1 MKKEYFTISPN
12 SIAVFLLV
20 SIAWYLGTK
29 ELIDTVSNFGSQW
42 YWIVLA
48 SAYGLTLNVLFCH
61 RICTHQLFKLDT
73 NGITYKVLVFLL
85 TVDLAWSPLTR
96 MCLAHM
102 NHHIYSDQ
110 GNKDNLNWRRYW
122 YNICILSPI
131 SYIYTAPSVYPNEE
145 KFFAQQK
152 KKFADILD
160 DTWTFFVEENRVV
173 LTVLFWAVLYM
184 IAPIIL
190 FKIVLMGRVLM
201 SIFMAMSTIGGHTR
215 LPFSYRNYDTP
226 DTTYNNMILHCF
238 GLGIFSSMLHNNH
251 HGNSNALNYG
261 KRWFEFDIGSYI
273 IRMLR
278 PFLEKIDK

>member
-29 ELIDTVSNFGSQW
+29 ELIDTISNFGSQW
-42 YWIVLA
+42 YWIIIA
-48 SAYGLTLNVLFCH
+48 SAYGLTLNELFCH
-61 RICTHQLFKLDT
+61 RICTHQLFKLGTDR
-73 NGITYKVLVFLL
+73 ITYKILVFLL

-110 GNKDNLNWRRYW
+110 GDKDNLNWRRYW

-131 SYIYTAPSVYPNEE
+131 SYIYTAPSVYPNED
-145 KFFAQQK
+145 KFFLKQK
-152 KKFADILD
+152 EKFADILD
-160 DTWTFFVEENRVV
+160 DTWTFLVEENRVI
-173 LTVLFWAVLYM
+173 LTIIFWLTLYM

-215 LPFSYRNYDTP
+215 LPFSYRNYNTP
-226 DTTYNNMILHCF
+226 DTTYNNMFLHCLGF
-238 GLGIFSSMLHNNH
+238 GIFSSMLHNNH
-251 HGNSNALNYG
+251 HGNSNAIDYK

-273 IRMLR
+273 IRLLR
-278 PFLEKIDK
+278 PLLEKIDK